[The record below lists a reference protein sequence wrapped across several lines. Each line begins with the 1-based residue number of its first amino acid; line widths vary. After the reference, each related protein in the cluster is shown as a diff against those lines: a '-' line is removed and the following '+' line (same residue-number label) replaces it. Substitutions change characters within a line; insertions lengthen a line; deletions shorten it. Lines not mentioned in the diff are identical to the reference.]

1 MSQTA
6 NESLI
11 RIRSVK
17 QYSND
22 FLVPELKENSNI
34 RPDDLLRIKQQMLDA
49 FRREIFEQIADKIGP
64 EAATM
69 SRDDLAGLEKVNN
82 ILTQSFRK
90 WRRICILCSEWGF
103 GNYFQLSDLK
113 TVLDDP
119 DEATDQLLTIP
130 ADEGED
136 VTEELKGTSLDIHLL
151 DETGGN

>member
-1 MSQTA
+1 MSQTP
-6 NESLI
+6 NETLI

-17 QYSND
+17 QYIND
-22 FLVPELKENSNI
+22 FLVPELKDTKGHI

-49 FRREIFEQIADKIGP
+49 FRKEIFEQITDKIGP
-64 EAATM
+64 EAANM

-103 GNYFQLSDLK
+103 GNYFQLEDLK

-119 DEATDQLLTIP
+119 DEETDQLITIP

-136 VTEELKGTSLDIHLL
+136 VTEELKGTPLDIHLL
-151 DETGGN
+151 EKES